1 MAITAFV
8 ALLRAVNVGG
18 TGKLPMT
25 TLASMCEAC
34 GFTNVKTYIASGNVV
49 FLAKQTEA
57 NVKKLLEAKLL
68 AYAASPVSVM
78 VRSAEELA
86 QVRSD
91 NPFRAAA
98 KNRAVVLFCDATV
111 SADVIKNAAGRKNEE
126 IALGKREVYIHYG
139 EGMAD
144 SKLKLSAMKE
154 GTARNL
160 NTVAKLVAMSAALLQ
175 KP

>member
-25 TLASMCEAC
+25 ELALMCEAC
-34 GFTNVKTYIASGNVV
+34 GFTHVKTYIASGNVV

-57 NVKKLLEAKLL
+57 KVKKLLEAKLL
-68 AYAASPVSVM
+68 AYAGSPVSVM

-86 QVRSD
+86 QVLSD

-98 KNRAVVLFCDATV
+98 PNRAVVLFCDAAL
-111 SADVIKNAAGRKNEE
+111 SHDVLKNATGRKDEDL
-126 IALGKREVYIHYG
+126 ALGKREVYIHYG

-144 SKLKLSAMKE
+144 SKLKLSVMKE
-154 GTARNL
+154 GTARNM
-160 NTVAKLVAMSAALLQ
+160 NTVAKLAAMSAQLLQ